1 MTIGFLKKGVKMNR
15 GIIMLILAILLNASA
30 NISIKIGMLKVGEAD
45 SLIALLK
52 RAIAQPTLIIGVALF
67 ALALIAYCMVL
78 IKLSLS
84 VAYPV
89 MVSMSLVIVVLASYF
104 IIKESIARIQFIGF
118 FLIIAGVWMVAR

>member
-1 MTIGFLKKGVKMNR
+1 MNR

-30 NISIKIGMLKVGEAD
+30 NISIKIGMIKVGETD
-45 SLIALLK
+45 NLVSVMRKALV
-52 RAIAQPTLIIGVALF
+52 QPTLIIGVALF

-78 IKLSLS
+78 IRLSLS
-84 VAYPV
+84 VAYPI